1 MKESRK
7 IIILTVLLTL
17 TVACCVLLSF
27 PGRGESEETSEVRPV
42 VTAVSA
48 GDVRAVALINETGSI
63 GLLNLPE
70 GIAVD
75 GANAAGYSQ
84 SKLITIVYTLSH
96 LKAQRAFDAPADQA
110 AEDVYGFSDPPAQ
123 VSLLLEDTTIR
134 LILGRRSPV
143 GGEHYLKK
151 EGDPAVYM
159 IDEETAEMMLQS
171 VLDLRDLSM
180 YPALTQEALKEL
192 TQIEITNPKGAIV
205 LQQIASDTVS
215 SFYGMT
221 SPVMAVLDWKNV
233 DNAVLNPLRELL
245 PKHFVSDDKPL
256 SDYGLDEPEYTLK
269 LTISG
274 KTYTCGFA
282 QKNPDTWYCA
292 NLAGTLVSE
301 TDASTAE
308 FLQADFMDL
317 IGGSIY
323 TAAAAD
329 VSRLSA
335 KYGEKVVELELAGES
350 AALTGY
356 AGDRQMDYLE
366 VLDFYDRID
375 SIPAAAVYDETE
387 PLASAPVLTL
397 TVSRR
402 NGSEDIL
409 EFYSVPR
416 RQCAVYVNGACEF
429 TTYAAVVSDIMEA
442 FDRLETGRM
451 D

>member
-7 IIILTVLLTL
+7 IIILAGLLTL

-27 PGRGESEETSEVRPV
+27 PGRGESEGTSEEMPV

-75 GANAAGYSQ
+75 GADAAEYSQ
-84 SKLITIVYTLSH
+84 SKLITIVYSLSH
-96 LKAQRAFDAPADQA
+96 LKAQRAFDAPEDQA
-110 AEDVYGFSDPPAQ
+110 EKDVYGFSEPSAQ

-134 LILGRRSPV
+134 LVLGRRSPV
-143 GGEHYLKK
+143 SGEHYLKV

-159 IDEETAEMMLQS
+159 VDEETSEMMLQS
-171 VLDLRDLSM
+171 VSDLRDLSM
-180 YPALTQEALKEL
+180 YPALTQETLKDL
-192 TQIEITNPKGAIV
+192 TQIKITNPKGEIV

-221 SPVMAVLDWKNV
+221 SPVTAVLDWKNV

-256 SDYGLDEPEYTLK
+256 SDYGLDEPEFTLE

-274 KTYTCGFA
+274 NTYTCGFA

-301 TDASTAE
+301 IDASTAE
-308 FLQADFMDL
+308 LLQTDFMDL

-329 VSRLSA
+329 VSLLSA
-335 KYGEKVVELELAGES
+335 KYGEKVVELELTGES

-356 AGDRQMDYLE
+356 VGDRQMDYLE

-409 EFYSVPR
+409 EFYPVPK

-442 FDRLETGRM
+442 FDRLGT
-451 D
+451 